1 MGSHQR
7 EVFLF
12 NDLLVLTKIFHKK
25 RNSVTYSF
33 RQSHPLAGITLAM
46 FSNQYFDHGLSLK
59 RGDTVL
65 LNLNARNEHDRAKF
79 TEDLREAIAES
90 DEMARIESLSKEN
103 RDRDS
108 GVDVGKIKRFSNSL
122 LDISDQCKWKLSISC
137 PIPKFNYI
145 HANSFQ
151 FSFCFYR

>member
-1 MGSHQR
+1 MINTYKRQTKD
-7 EVFLF
+7 
-12 NDLLVLTKIFHKK
+12 NLTKFL
-25 RNSVTYSF
+25 SF
-33 RQSHPLAGITLAM
+33 IYAGLTLSL
-46 FSNQYFDHGLSLK
+46 FSNQYFEYGLALK
-59 RGDTVL
+59 RGEQTL

-122 LDISDQCKWKLSISC
+122 LDINDQCKFTYK
-137 PIPKFNYI
+137 
-145 HANSFQ
+145 
-151 FSFCFYR
+151 

>member
-1 MGSHQR
+1 MPDVNKREKTGSHQR

-33 RQSHPLAGITLAM
+33 RQSYPLAGINLVLFA
-46 FSNQYFDHGLSLK
+46 NQHYEFGLSLR
-59 RGDTVL
+59 RGETIL
-65 LNLNARNEHDRAKF
+65 LNLNARNESDRAKF

-103 RDRDS
+103 RDS

-122 LDISDQCKWKLSISC
+122 LDINDHCKC
-137 PIPKFNYI
+137 PSAFN
-145 HANSFQ
+145 SPPTQ
-151 FSFCFYR
+151 FRK

>member
-1 MGSHQR
+1 MALPHRRLVCYCRLYEVNDINKREKVGSHQR

-33 RQSHPLAGITLAM
+33 RQSYPLAGITLVM

-90 DEMARIESLSKEN
+90 DEMARIESISKEN

-122 LDISDQCKWKLSISC
+122 LDISDQCK
-137 PIPKFNYI
+137 
-145 HANSFQ
+145 
-151 FSFCFYR
+151 

>member
-1 MGSHQR
+1 VCYCRLYEVPDTNKKEKAGCHQR

-33 RQSHPLAGITLAM
+33 RQSYPLAGLTLHL
-46 FSNQYFDHGLSLK
+46 FSNQYYEHGLSLR
-59 RGDTVL
+59 RGETVL

-90 DEMARIESLSKEN
+90 DEMTRIESLSKEN

-122 LDISDQCKWKLSISC
+122 LDINDQCKLA
-137 PIPKFNYI
+137 PRFTYN
-145 HANSFQ
+145 
-151 FSFCFYR
+151 